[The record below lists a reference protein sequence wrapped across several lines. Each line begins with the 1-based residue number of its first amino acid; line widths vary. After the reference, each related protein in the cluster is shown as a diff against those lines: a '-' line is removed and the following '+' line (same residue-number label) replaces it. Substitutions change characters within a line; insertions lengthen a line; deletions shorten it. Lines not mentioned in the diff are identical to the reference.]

1 MRRGA
6 WSVAV
11 LALALGGSLSCDS
24 LENRL
29 KTCRTLRVD
38 LVNALPSEGAV
49 HIAAESE
56 PLSDTVTLLPA
67 TAGGSVRSIELCVE
81 KGDRKNF
88 RAAYGNVIVGEAT
101 CVVSRTA
108 EELQAATAE
117 VRWTNR
123 GLLCEGW

>member
-1 MRRGA
+1 MRR
-6 WSVAV
+6 AV
-11 LALALGGSLSCDS
+11 WTAAALALALGGSVACDS

-56 PLSDTVTLLPA
+56 PLSNDVTLLPA
-67 TAGGSVRSIELCVE
+67 VPGGSTRSIELCVE
-81 KGDRKNF
+81 KGDRKRF
-88 RAAYGNVIVGEAT
+88 RAAYGNVIVAEAT

-108 EELQAATAE
+108 DELQAATAR
-117 VRWTNR
+117 VVWGNR